1 MKNQIDPTAIIGENV
16 TLGENNIIG
25 TFVVIKGSI
34 SIGSNNVIG
43 DFSRIINNV
52 EIGDNNRIEGYA
64 SIGSLGEMGTKGDSF
79 VADGKVSIGNNNVLR
94 EFITINS
101 PVRKKATV
109 IGNHCYF
116 MARTHVPH
124 DAEIG
129 NNVVMATNSLV
140 GGGCVVQDFAYIG
153 LNSSVHQ
160 WVDLGESCMVGL
172 QAAVTRPVP
181 PYCIVTGMPARIM
194 KLNEVGLQRR
204 GFSDSM
210 IQEAKEALQLA
221 IKLEYTGTNPILQK
235 ISEFVSKY
243 PDSLPK

>member
-1 MKNQIDPTAIIGENV
+1 MKNHIDPTAIIGDNV
-16 TLGENNIIG
+16 SLGENNTIG
-25 TFVVIKGSI
+25 AFVVIKGNI
-34 SIGSNNVIG
+34 SIGNNNVIG
-43 DFSRIINNV
+43 DFSRIVNNV
-52 EIGDNNRIEGYA
+52 EIGDQNRIEGYA

-101 PVRKKATV
+101 PVRKKATL
-109 IGNHCYF
+109 IGNNCYF

-140 GGGCVVQDFAYIG
+140 GGGCVVHDFAYIG

-204 GFSDSM
+204 GFSDS
-210 IQEAKEALQLA
+210 IIEEAKESLQLA
-221 IKLEYTGTNPILQK
+221 IKMEYSGDNLILQK
-235 ISEFVSKY
+235 ISEFISKH